1 MDLPRYLPD
10 VPLPPYAHVPGR
22 TPHPVSDPRGHSFG
36 HAPERAA
43 APDPDD
49 WRGCRDYLRGLDLFN
64 HGFYWEAHEVWEQL
78 WHACGRAGPT
88 ADFLK
93 GLIKLA
99 AAGVKVREGRPRGV
113 VGHARAAADL
123 FRRGGPPDRRRFG
136 LSLGELT
143 RFAETVA
150 DAPPASPDPAAPAE
164 VVFARALR
172 PEPP

>member
-1 MDLPRYLPD
+1 MRPPRFLPD
-10 VPLPPYAHVPGR
+10 VPLPPYTHVPGR

-36 HAPERAA
+36 RAPEPAA
-43 APDPDD
+43 VPDD
-49 WRGCRDYLRGLDLFN
+49 WRGSRAYLRGLDLFN
-64 HGFYWEAHEVWEQL
+64 HGFYWEAHEEWEAL

-123 FRRGGPPDRRRFG
+123 FQRGGAADECRLG
-136 LSLGELT
+136 LRLAELT
-143 RFAETVA
+143 RRAEAVA
-150 DAPPASPDPAAPAE
+150 DSPPASRDPAAPVE
-164 VVFARALR
+164 VVFPFTLR